1 MYKGYVAAYVAVYK
15 DETSTTILI
24 FISILASLPPVIQ
37 CEQPDGRGPGEGNY
51 KWNIYMNHIYMISEC
66 GYIRIYG

>member
-15 DETSTTILI
+15 DETSTTILN

-37 CEQPDGRGPGEGNY
+37 CEQPDGR
-51 KWNIYMNHIYMISEC
+51 
-66 GYIRIYG
+66 